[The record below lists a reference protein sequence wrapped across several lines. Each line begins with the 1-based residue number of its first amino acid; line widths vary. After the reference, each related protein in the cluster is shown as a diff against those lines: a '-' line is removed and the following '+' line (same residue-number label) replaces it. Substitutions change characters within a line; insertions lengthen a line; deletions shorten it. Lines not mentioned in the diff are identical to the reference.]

1 MNKRVI
7 FLANYH
13 KGDYKGGI
21 ANILECYCNNFS
33 LFSEEGID
41 VFWANLDIHYSK
53 NKIISFIQKI
63 INFHYEKKLAFKKV
77 FEMKPDIIHIH
88 TSRGYTLYKDLII
101 ARYLKKMF
109 LCPIIISIHFAEAGK
124 IFSNNKK
131 IKAKEIKIM
140 NSFVDKIICLSKN
153 TANEL
158 ASLVVKSKI
167 CVLYTFHCFNYKNH
181 NSIECNKSPLQI
193 MFMGSI
199 DERKGVFDLIEA
211 IKQSNC
217 KTHLKIYGGFL
228 NDSFTKNRFERLI
241 RNDASIEYC
250 GYVSGEKKEE
260 AYSNSDVFVLPSYA
274 EGMPI
279 VIMEAL
285 AKGCAIVSTN
295 VGAIPEVIGNENGYI
310 VNPGDICAIRSA
322 IEQIDLDR
330 AKLKTIKRNNIEKSK
345 NFSLEKNVKFLCS
358 IYGGLFND
366 Q

>member
-1 MNKRVI
+1 
-7 FLANYH
+7 
-13 KGDYKGGI
+13 
-21 ANILECYCNNFS
+21 
-33 LFSEEGID
+33 
-41 VFWANLDIHYSK
+41 
-53 NKIISFIQKI
+53 
-63 INFHYEKKLAFKKV
+63 
-77 FEMKPDIIHIH
+77 
-88 TSRGYTLYKDLII
+88 
-101 ARYLKKMF
+101 
-109 LCPIIISIHFAEAGK
+109 
-124 IFSNNKK
+124 
-131 IKAKEIKIM
+131 
-140 NSFVDKIICLSKN
+140 
-153 TANEL
+153 
-158 ASLVVKSKI
+158 
-167 CVLYTFHCFNYKNH
+167 
-181 NSIECNKSPLQI
+181 